1 MQLLQSMQDRHRRLA
16 KVLDE
21 IPFNGAHVWLIFLV
35 ALGAIFDAVEQYN
48 VGYAAPI
55 LTKLW
60 GITSDQVGLLGTF
73 TFGGMALGS
82 LIAGILGD
90 KVGRRTTY
98 MYNLALYTLGAL
110 IGAFAPNI
118 ETLLI
123 GRLIVGIGLGGE
135 LNTGL
140 TIVSEFVP
148 TKQRGS
154 STAIVNVAAGG
165 LGIFLSSAL
174 SFLMLGPLMPFFG
187 GETRAWR
194 WSLGVLA
201 LPALLLWAYRVYVP
215 ETPRYLLSRGHVNE
229 LNRVISLLAQ
239 RTLRKS
245 QLREITPYFA
255 PGEKGDVKEKVNLG
269 EIVTGKLRSRT
280 IGLWIISWMT
290 FSSQV
295 AITVFLPT
303 VLVAEGFSFVNSL
316 FYTMVINVGGLLG
329 AIFASYF
336 AAKLGRKQVLGW
348 GALIAVVVAVLFT
361 IAKVAFLILII
372 GALLQFMFILLN
384 TTTWLYAPELY
395 PTRIRAFGTGASVVV
410 ALLGATIMPYVSG
423 AVFSAWKTPGLLGI
437 VAVMYLI
444 MALATWLLGVE
455 TKGKSLEEVSEIW
468 EESSLKE
475 DYQLASDTI

>member
-1 MQLLQSMQDRHRRLA
+1 MTCAEARDILRNARNKALPIRAETCPHYLSLNA
-16 KVLDE
+16 YVYSGDE
-21 IPFNGAHVWLIFLV
+21 GEKFVCSP
-35 ALGAIFDAVEQYN
+35 
-48 VGYAAPI
+48 PI
-55 LTKLW
+55 RSEGDSQALW

-194 WSLGVLA
+194 F
-201 LPALLLWAYRVYVP
+201 PP
-215 ETPRYLLSRGHVNE
+215 PRGP
-229 LNRVISLLAQ
+229 
-239 RTLRKS
+239 TL
-245 QLREITPYFA
+245 
-255 PGEKGDVKEKVNLG
+255 
-269 EIVTGKLRSRT
+269 
-280 IGLWIISWMT
+280 
-290 FSSQV
+290 
-295 AITVFLPT
+295 
-303 VLVAEGFSFVNSL
+303 
-316 FYTMVINVGGLLG
+316 
-329 AIFASYF
+329 
-336 AAKLGRKQVLGW
+336 
-348 GALIAVVVAVLFT
+348 
-361 IAKVAFLILII
+361 
-372 GALLQFMFILLN
+372 
-384 TTTWLYAPELY
+384 
-395 PTRIRAFGTGASVVV
+395 
-410 ALLGATIMPYVSG
+410 
-423 AVFSAWKTPGLLGI
+423 
-437 VAVMYLI
+437 
-444 MALATWLLGVE
+444 
-455 TKGKSLEEVSEIW
+455 
-468 EESSLKE
+468 
-475 DYQLASDTI
+475 

>member
-1 MQLLQSMQDRHRRLA
+1 MSHSMQTRHRHLA
-16 KVLDE
+16 EVLDA
-21 IPFNGAHVWLIFLV
+21 IPFNRAHSTLIFLI

-48 VGYAAPI
+48 IGYAAPI
-55 LTKLW
+55 LVKLW
-60 GITSDQVGLLGTF
+60 GISSAEVGLLTTF

-82 LIAGILGD
+82 LIAGIVGD
-90 KVGRRTTY
+90 KVGRRVTY

-118 ETLLI
+118 GILLL

-148 TKQRGS
+148 TRERGS

-174 SFLMLGPLMPFFG
+174 AFAILGPLSSFFG
-187 GETRAWR
+187 GTDVAWR
-194 WSLGVLA
+194 WSLGILA
-201 LPALLLWAYRVYVP
+201 LPALLLWAYRVYIP
-215 ETPRYLLSRGHVNE
+215 ETPRYLLSRGRIDE
-229 LNRVISLLAQ
+229 LNQVVSLLAQ

-245 QLREITPYFA
+245 TLRQVEPYFSQESRDEIA
-255 PGEKGDVKEKVNLG
+255 EKVNLS
-269 EIVTGKLRSRT
+269 EIFHGKLLSRT

-290 FSSQV
+290 FGAQV

-303 VLVAEGFSFVNSL
+303 VLVAEGFTIVNSL
-316 FYTMVINVGGLLG
+316 FYTMVINIGGLLG
-329 AIFASYF
+329 AICASF
-336 AAKLGRKQVLGW
+336 LAAKLGRRQVLGW
-348 GALIAVVVAVLFT
+348 GALVAVGVAALFAV
-361 IAKVAFLILII
+361 AKSASLILIF

-410 ALLGATIMPYVSG
+410 ALIGASLMPYVGGSIFG
-423 AVFSAWKTPGLLGI
+423 SWHTFGLLGMI
-437 VAVMYLI
+437 VVMYVI
-444 MALATWLLGVE
+444 MFLAVWTLGVE
-455 TKGKSLEEVSEIW
+455 TKGKSLEEVSEGSLTQ
-468 EESSLKE
+468 EEHSLSGKSVPGE
-475 DYQLASDTI
+475 I